1 MHVQG
6 TLPVCLGFFMSDLN
20 ITLCISGMDQLREDM
35 EFFLH
40 VLSMF
45 IDMQI
50 TETKLSAYIA

>member
-1 MHVQG
+1 
-6 TLPVCLGFFMSDLN
+6 
-20 ITLCISGMDQLREDM
+20 MDQLREDM

>member
-35 EFFLH
+35 EVFLH

-50 TETKLSAYIA
+50 TETKYIA